1 LFDHKVE
8 LELVLGLV
16 EVVLAAVDDTGAEC
30 TAWNF
35 TDFTSA
41 SGVLIGN
48 GGGILILDCLF
59 VKEEES
65 SLAGLVG
72 VDVGHAVV
80 VLVVNIVDAE
90 STEESGDVLDELD
103 GLLPGADIG
112 IDFVEK
118 VSDTLGRVFQTA
130 FSVVAIGFVSAVLVV
145 VSVPGAVP
153 SSGEGTLITGVLVA
167 VLNSWLNSVSGR
179 GWFWLFWLG
188 FGFLS
193 SWCLGWYIDWWW
205 W

>member
-35 TDFTSA
+35 TDLTSA
-41 SGVLIGN
+41 PCVLVGN

-59 VKEEES
+59 IKEEES
-65 SLAGLVG
+65 SLARLVG
-72 VDVGHAVV
+72 VDVGHAVIA
-80 VLVVNIVDAE
+80 LVVNVVDAE
-90 STEESGDVLDELD
+90 SAEESGDVFDELD

-112 IDFVEK
+112 VDFVKE

-130 FSVVAIGFVSAVLVV
+130 FAVVAIGFVSAVLVV
-145 VSVPGAVP
+145 VSVPGTVP
-153 SSGEGTLITGVLVA
+153 SSGEGTLITGVLIA

-179 GWFWLFWLG
+179 
-188 FGFLS
+188 
-193 SWCLGWYIDWWW
+193 
-205 W
+205 